1 MALDFFLHREALT
14 WSGEAGAGLGCAVRG
29 NCQEHRCREP
39 LTLELGRPLHGDS
52 GSPPEQMELENEQAT
67 WPRSYTKST
76 GQPHRGFCHLES
88 APEVEVVRGGIRY
101 REEVDCI
108 IFIV

>member
-1 MALDFFLHREALT
+1 
-14 WSGEAGAGLGCAVRG
+14 
-29 NCQEHRCREP
+29 
-39 LTLELGRPLHGDS
+39 
-52 GSPPEQMELENEQAT
+52 MELENEQAT

-76 GQPHRGFCHLES
+76 GRPHRGFCRLEW